1 MIGIGILT
9 YNREKYF
16 HEVYQSVVGCNYDRL
31 VVVNDGTPYQN
42 KPTKGHYIQHSENRG
57 VASSK
62 NEMLHYLLLEGC
74 KHNFII
80 EDDILV
86 KDCNVF
92 KEYIHTAAK
101 TGLYHLNFGQAAP
114 NTLQLTV
121 NYGKGVVI
129 DLWRNPQG
137 AFSYYFTPV
146 LQKVGLLDENYVN
159 AFEHIDY
166 TFRLTKVG
174 LMPPFWYFPDIANST
189 EFLQP
194 IKGSSEAST
203 ITNKGAYQKN
213 WNKSAQH
220 FIAAHGHFT
229 SEIRMLHE
237 TQVAKVLNFIHK
249 NYSKEDEVNTNNQLI
264 SAA

>member
-1 MIGIGILT
+1 MIGVGILT
-9 YNREKYF
+9 YKREKYF
-16 HEVYQSVVGCNYDRL
+16 DQVYGSVSECPFDRL
-31 VVVNDGTPYQN
+31 IVVNDGPPY
-42 KPTKGHYIQHSENRG
+42 PTHSVKGKYVQHKETLG
-57 VASSK
+57 VARSK
-62 NEMLHYLLLEGC
+62 NEMLQYLLLEGC
-74 KHNFII
+74 KHIFLI
-80 EDDILV
+80 EDDVLV

-92 KEYIHTAAK
+92 KEYIYTATN

-121 NYGKGVVI
+121 NYGKGVTV
-129 DLWRNPQG
+129 DFWRNPQG
-137 AFSYYFTPV
+137 AFSYYFGPV
-146 LQKVGLLDENYVN
+146 LQKVGLLDEGYVN
-159 AFEHIDY
+159 AFEHVDY

-203 ITNKGAYQKN
+203 ITNKGAYQAN

-220 FIAAHGHFT
+220 FIRTHGHFT
-229 SEIRMLHE
+229 NEIKMLHE
-237 TQVAKVLNFIHK
+237 TQVAKVLSHIHK
-249 NYSKEDEVNTNNQLI
+249 NYGKEDETITNNQLV